1 MTPRRIIVHAGFHKT
16 GTTTVQTHLR
26 QNGRYIWPKSA
37 LVLPGRT
44 RGGAA
49 LMAVRYSRL
58 GAPALLEAFASDLHK
73 TLSALDVGTS
83 RKVLISDEN
92 LAGRM
97 PGRDGQMA
105 YGATA
110 PLMARAEQVIHDV
123 FGTDAEVIFHFSIRH
138 PETWLRSTYRHN
150 LRTSRLTMDRDT
162 YLDTYRAASDLR
174 RVAEDVAGA
183 VKGRVQLRDVA
194 GLDGPEGLSAPL
206 IDLLDLPGHLRRKL
220 VPLPPQN
227 VGPNDDVLDALLDLN
242 RSKLSDKALQ
252 KAKAAL
258 LEKAHSHDG

>member
-26 QNGRYIWPKSA
+26 ENGRFIWPKSA

-44 RGGAA
+44 RGRAA

-58 GAPALLEAFASDLHK
+58 GAPALLEAFADDLHA
-73 TLSALDVGTS
+73 TLSGLDVGQS

-105 YGATA
+105 YGATPA
-110 PLMARAEQVIHDV
+110 LMAAAEDVIHRV
-123 FGTDAEVIFHFSIRH
+123 FGDQAEVIFHFSTRD
-138 PETWLRSTYRHN
+138 PESWLRSTYRHN
-150 LRTSRLTMDRDT
+150 LRTSRLTMDQDA
-162 YLDTYRAASDLR
+162 YLDTYRNAADLR
-174 RVAEDVAGA
+174 AVAENVAGA
-183 VKGRVQLRDVA
+183 VKGRVQIRDVS

-206 IDLLDLPGHLRRKL
+206 IDLLELPGHLRRGLK
-220 VPLPPQN
+220 PLPPQN
-227 VGPNDDVLDALLDLN
+227 IGPDDHILDDLLRLN
-242 RSKLSDKALQ
+242 RSDLSDDDVQA
-252 KAKAAL
+252 AKVKL
-258 LEKAHSHDG
+258 MKDGGAS